1 MNQKD
6 NLVSLETISSC
17 LMSSYCLC
25 AHVRLFGS
33 PWTVACQAPLSMGCP
48 RQAYWSGLPFPHP
61 GIFPTHG
68 IKLVFPASL
77 SLAGGFFATEPPEKP
92 LRNSRRKLKISFL
105 PAESFS
111 FGGECVLIP
120 GRKDIPRCLKSKLVK
135 YSDWIECECFSI
147 NDNVVF
153 TMWDVFMS
161 LLPDFFA
168 LILRSSWGHWT
179 KPNKQ
184 NPSWKAWKPF
194 KVFINTER
202 TVFWSNALYSQT
214 HVLILIDN

>member
-1 MNQKD
+1 MLNEQLLPVCSYPTLWEPMD
-6 NLVSLETISSC
+6 CSLPGSSVHGMPQASVLEWVTISS
-17 LMSSYCLC
+17 S
-25 AHVRLFGS
+25 RD
-33 PWTVACQAPLSMGCP
+33 
-48 RQAYWSGLPFPHP
+48 LPNP
-61 GIFPTHG
+61 GIE
-68 IKLVFPASL
+68 LVFPASL